1 MMGHPKMCAGHMA
14 AYWLM
19 WVGAVNWGLI
29 GAFNFNLVNTILG
42 SVPTV
47 ERIVYVVVGLSALFM
62 LAKSMCKGCKTC
74 CGGADKGGC
83 KGGSCSSHGAGP
95 ATGNT

>member
-1 MMGHPKMCAGHMA
+1 MCPGHMA

-19 WVGAVNWGLI
+19 WGGAVNWGLV
-29 GAFNFNLVNTILG
+29 GAFKFNLVNTILG
-42 SVPTV
+42 GVPTV

-62 LAKSMCKGCKTC
+62 LAKGMCKGCKAC
-74 CGGADKGGC
+74 CGDG

-95 ATGNT
+95 ATGNMQH